1 MRNSKYGKFLTVLL
15 IIAIIAIVG
24 LLIFFGIDMYQKYY
38 LDSQAEKVLEQFE
51 GSLVTGNE
59 EENNNNNNTNTQNTT
74 DNPFSE
80 LEDVNFAGGGSS
92 SNVVMYEDYIVLG
105 RIEIPK
111 TGRDYPILHKVT
123 TRSLEIA
130 VATIYS
136 PGINEVGNTVIM
148 GHNYRNGTLFSNN
161 KMLELGDKIYITDNT
176 GRRISY
182 TIYNKYETDEND
194 ASYMTRDTQGKR
206 EISLSTCT
214 DEGNKRLIIWARED

>member
-59 EENNNNNNTNTQNTT
+59 EENNNTTNTQNTT

-92 SNVVMYEDYIVLG
+92 SNVVMYEDYIDLINIDINCPLYFEAPLSANSKLG
-105 RIEIPK
+105 SINLNVSDTINFE
-111 TGRDYPILHKVT
+111 YPIYNSYEVK
-123 TRSLEIA
+123 RKNWN
-130 VATIYS
+130 IYFIDFFKDYS
-136 PGINEVGNTVIM
+136 S
-148 GHNYRNGTLFSNN
+148 TLSN
-161 KMLELGDKIYITDNT
+161 LFL
-176 GRRISY
+176 
-182 TIYNKYETDEND
+182 
-194 ASYMTRDTQGKR
+194 
-206 EISLSTCT
+206 
-214 DEGNKRLIIWARED
+214 

>member
-1 MRNSKYGKFLTVLL
+1 MRNSKYGKFLTALL

-38 LDSQAEKVLEQFE
+38 LDSEAGKVLEQFE
-51 GSLVTGNE
+51 GSLITGNE
-59 EENNNNNNTNTQNTT
+59 EENNTTNNVQNTT

-80 LEDVNFAGGGSS
+80 MEDVNFAGGSS
-92 SNVVMYEDYIVLG
+92 SNVVMYEDYVVLG

-123 TRSLEIA
+123 KRSLEIA

-161 KMLELGDKIYITDNT
+161 KMLELGDKIYITDAK
-176 GRRISY
+176 GRRITY
-182 TIYNKYETDEND
+182 TVYNKYETDEND
-194 ASYMTRDTQGKR
+194 ASYMTRDTGGKR

>member
-1 MRNSKYGKFLTVLL
+1 MRNSKYGKFLTALL

-38 LDSQAEKVLEQFE
+38 LDSEAGKVLEQFE
-51 GSLVTGNE
+51 GSLITGNE
-59 EENNNNNNTNTQNTT
+59 EENNTTNNVQNTT

-80 LEDVNFAGGGSS
+80 MEDVNFAGGSS
-92 SNVVMYEDYIVLG
+92 SNVVMYEDYVVLG

-123 TRSLEIA
+123 KRSLEIA

-161 KMLELGDKIYITDNT
+161 KMLELGDKIYITDAT
-176 GRRISY
+176 GRRITY
-182 TIYNKYETDEND
+182 TVYNKYETDEND
-194 ASYMTRDTQGKR
+194 ASYMTRDTGGKR